1 MKSLSLAERKGIED
15 RDDLKGLQI
24 PSPYAK
30 GLQIP
35 SPYFKSLLHMFLNPY
50 KPIDRHQVNLPHWQQ
65 GETWLFVTWRLAD
78 SLPKAVVER
87 LAGQKAVWE
96 ANHPQPW
103 DEEEQKEYSRRFTL
117 GFEKLLDD
125 AHGECLL
132 AQELFRGIVSD
143 ALLHFHGERY
153 HLDTFVI
160 MPNHVHALFHP
171 LGENKLETI
180 LQTWKRFTA
189 REINKLRGTEGS
201 LWQREYWDRLIR
213 SEKQLV
219 WTRNYILKNS
229 LKLPEGSYFLW
240 RRDLQSLSQPE
251 QTSEKTDP
259 AERDC
264 KSLLHGETS
273 EKTDP
278 AERD

>member
-1 MKSLSLAERKGIED
+1 
-15 RDDLKGLQI
+15 
-24 PSPYAK
+24 
-30 GLQIP
+30 
-35 SPYFKSLLHMFLNPY
+35 MFLNPY

-132 AQELFRGIVSD
+132 AQELLRGIVSD

-219 WTRNYILKNS
+219 WTRNYILKNPERS
-229 LKLPEGSYFLW
+229 PEGRFTLW
-240 RRDLQSLSQPE
+240 QCGEGICNPFHNPSKRVKRPILRKGIANPFSMAKPVKRPILRKGIENPFSVLCTTAKTRPRNEERVDKRRFP
-251 QTSEKTDP
+251 P
-259 AERDC
+259 
-264 KSLLHGETS
+264 
-273 EKTDP
+273 
-278 AERD
+278 